1 MLQVLDTLIVV
12 AWYAFVVLGS
22 LAILVRTSRGKRIYP
37 GQAGALPEKW
47 VRWMLGEQPKQR
59 R

>member
-12 AWYAFVVLGS
+12 VWYAFVVLGS
-22 LAILVRTSRGKRIYP
+22 LAMLIRISRGKRSYP
-37 GQAGALPEKW
+37 GQLGALPEKW
-47 VRWMLGEQPKQR
+47 VRWMLGEQPQQR